1 MFDLVIS
8 GGTVIGPDGS
18 APARIGITDGT
29 IKAVAGT
36 NEPMQGAEQIDATGK
51 YVLPGLVDAHS
62 HIPGFFLSTRL
73 DDFDSATRAA
83 AAGGVTTVMLMPTE
97 DPRTSTPE
105 YFQLKRDLGEKKSH
119 VDFAIQGL
127 VGPKSESIV
136 EMAELGAVSF
146 ELFLAYGGNP
156 DFVIGND
163 DYELQRVM
171 EMVRDVGC
179 IAGVTPHSPS
189 LVQRLSKEAKEE
201 VEHPTVETFAATRP
215 PLSELLGISRAL
227 TAAHHT
233 GTQVHMRALSTRSS
247 VEIVTRFKEL
257 VRVTSE
263 VMSHHLLFTDE
274 DAKRFGPYGVIVPP
288 LRPEKERAYLRGAVR
303 AGEID
308 MVVSDH
314 SPCLREDKER
324 AHDDIWIAPP
334 GMPGY
339 QTLCASMLALIDE
352 NEITLQHL
360 VRHCAER
367 PARLFNLY
375 PRKGVI
381 APGADADLVIL
392 DPARRTEVRDADQYS
407 KADYTTLAG
416 RSVTGLIEQVLLRG
430 RTISRE
436 GKCDGA
442 PGGRFVRP

>member
-8 GGTVIGPDGS
+8 GGTIVGPEGS
-18 APARIGITDGT
+18 RAGKIGIADGT
-29 IKAVAGT
+29 IKAVAGPD
-36 NEPMQGAEQIDATGK
+36 EPMQGAEQIEAVGK

-62 HIPGFFLSTRL
+62 HIPGFFQSARL

-97 DPRTSTPE
+97 EPRTSTPE
-105 YFQLKRDLGEKKSH
+105 SFQLKKEIGEKQSH
-119 VDFAIQGL
+119 VDFAIQAL
-127 VGPKSESIV
+127 VSPASRSIA
-136 EMAELGAVSF
+136 EMAGMGAVSF

-163 DYELQRVM
+163 DFELQRVL
-171 EMVRDVGC
+171 EMVREAGG

-189 LVQRLSKEAKEE
+189 LIRRLTKEAKEE
-201 VEHPTVETFAATRP
+201 VQHPTVETFAATRP

-227 TAAHHT
+227 TAAHVT
-233 GTQVHMRALSTRSS
+233 GTRVHMRALSTRSS

-257 VRVTSE
+257 AAVSSE

-274 DAKRFGPYGVIVPP
+274 DARRFGPYGVIVPP
-288 LRPEKERAYLRGAVR
+288 LRPEKERGYLRGALR
-303 AGEID
+303 SGDID

-324 AHDDIWIAPP
+324 GRLDIWAAPP

-339 QTLCASMLALIDE
+339 QTLCASMLALVDE
-352 NEITLQHL
+352 NELTLQQL

-375 PRKGVI
+375 PKKGAI
-381 APGADADLVIL
+381 APGADADLVII
-392 DPARRTEVRDADQYS
+392 DPTRAMEVRDSDQYS

-416 RSVTGLIEQVLLRG
+416 RTISCLIEQVLLRG

-436 GKCDGA
+436 GRCQGA

>member
-8 GGTVIGPDGS
+8 GGTVIGPNGS
-18 APARIGITDGT
+18 APARIGISDGT
-29 IKAVAGT
+29 IKAVAGA
-36 NEPMQGAEQIDATGK
+36 NEPMQGAQQIDATGK

-105 YFQLKRDLGEKKSH
+105 YFQLKRELGEKKSH

-163 DYELQRVM
+163 DFELQRVM

-227 TAAHHT
+227 TAAHHS

-303 AGEID
+303 SGEID

-324 AHDDIWIAPP
+324 AHDNIWIAPP

-367 PARLFNLY
+367 PARLFNL
-375 PRKGVI
+375 
-381 APGADADLVIL
+381 
-392 DPARRTEVRDADQYS
+392 
-407 KADYTTLAG
+407 
-416 RSVTGLIEQVLLRG
+416 
-430 RTISRE
+430 
-436 GKCDGA
+436 
-442 PGGRFVRP
+442 

>member
-73 DDFDSATRAA
+73 DDFDSATRAE

-105 YFQLKRDLGEKKSH
+105 YFQLKRELGEKKSH

-163 DYELQRVM
+163 DFELQRVM

>member
-163 DYELQRVM
+163 DFELQRVM

>member
-8 GGTVIGPDGS
+8 GGTVVGPEGS
-18 APARIGITDGT
+18 RAATIGITDGT
-29 IKAVAGT
+29 IKAVAGPD
-36 NEPMQGAEQIDATGK
+36 EPMPGAEQIDAAGK
-51 YVLPGLVDAHS
+51 YILPGLVDAHS

-83 AAGGVTTVMLMPTE
+83 AVGGVTTIMLMPTE
-97 DPRTSTPE
+97 DPRTSTPR
-105 YFQLKRDLGEKKSH
+105 YFQLKKEIGEKQSH
-119 VDFAIQGL
+119 VDFAIQAL
-127 VGPKSESIV
+127 VGPRSESIA
-136 EMAELGAVSF
+136 EMADMGAVSF

-163 DYELQRVM
+163 DFELQRVL
-171 EMVRDVGC
+171 EMVREAGG

-189 LVQRLSKEAKEE
+189 LIQRLTKQAKED
-201 VEHPTVETFAATRP
+201 VERPTVATFAATRP

-227 TAAHHT
+227 TAAHFT
-233 GTQVHMRALSTRSS
+233 GTRVHVRALSTRSS
-247 VEIVTRFKEL
+247 VEIVGRFREL
-257 VRVTSE
+257 VEVSSE

-274 DAKRFGPYGVIVPP
+274 DASRFGPYGVIVPP
-288 LRPEKERAYLRGAVR
+288 LRPAKERGYLRGAVR
-303 AGEID
+303 SGDID

-324 AHDDIWIAPP
+324 GHEDIWVSPP

-352 NEITLQHL
+352 NELTLQHL

-367 PARLFNLY
+367 PARLFKLY
-375 PRKGVI
+375 PRKGSI
-381 APGADADLVIL
+381 APGADADLVII
-392 DPARRTEVRDADQYS
+392 DPARRMEVRDSDQYS

-416 RSVTGLIEQVLLRG
+416 RTVSCLVERVLLRG
-430 RTISRE
+430 RTIARE
-436 GKCDGA
+436 GRCEGS

>member
-105 YFQLKRDLGEKKSH
+105 YFQLKRELGEKKSH

-163 DYELQRVM
+163 DFELQRAM

-324 AHDDIWIAPP
+324 AHDNIWIAPP

>member
-8 GGTVIGPDGS
+8 GGTVVGS
-18 APARIGITDGT
+18 EGSSAGTIGIADGT
-29 IKAVAGT
+29 IKAVAGPH
-36 NEPMQGAEQIDATGK
+36 EPLQGAQLIDAGGK
-51 YVLPGLVDAHS
+51 YILPGLVDAHS

-97 DPRTSTPE
+97 DPRTSTPD
-105 YFQLKRDLGEKKSH
+105 YFQLKKEIGEKKSH
-119 VDFAIQGL
+119 VDFAIQAL
-127 VGPKSESIV
+127 VGPRSESIE
-136 EMAELGAVSF
+136 EMAGMGAVSF

-163 DYELQRVM
+163 DFELQRVM
-171 EMVRDVGC
+171 KMVRDVGG

-189 LVQRLSKEAKEE
+189 LVQRLTKDAKEE
-201 VEHPTVETFAATRP
+201 VEHPTVDTFAATRP

-227 TAAHHT
+227 TAAHFT

-247 VEIVTRFKEL
+247 VQIVAKFKEL
-257 VRVTSE
+257 VRVSSE

-274 DAKRFGPYGVIVPP
+274 DARRFGPYGVIVPP
-288 LRPEKERAYLRGAVR
+288 LRPEKERRYLREAVR
-303 AGEID
+303 SGDID

-324 AHDDIWIAPP
+324 AHENIWIAPP

-352 NEITLQHL
+352 NELTLQHL

-375 PRKGVI
+375 PKKGAIV
-381 APGADADLVIL
+381 PGADADLVII
-392 DPARRTEVRDADQYS
+392 DPSRRMEVRDSDQYS
-407 KADYTTLAG
+407 KAGYTTLAG
-416 RSVTGLIEQVLLRG
+416 RTVSCLIEQVLLRG
-430 RTISRE
+430 RVISRE
-436 GKCDGA
+436 GKSDGT

>member
-127 VGPKSESIV
+127 VGPKSESIA

-163 DYELQRVM
+163 DFELQRVM

>member
-51 YVLPGLVDAHS
+51 YILPGLVDAHS

-105 YFQLKRDLGEKKSH
+105 YFQLKKEIGEKKSH

-163 DYELQRVM
+163 DFELQRVM